1 MIGFIGVFL
10 LLIVLTLVYQLVAKL
25 KIVGANELAV
35 VAGKGRE
42 GFTTLR
48 GGRVF
53 VWPMIHRFFKMDV
66 RPQTTVCEWNPPLQ
80 PVSCP

>member
-1 MIGFIGVFL
+1 MTGLVETFVLAAGDGLMLGFASVLFL
-10 LLIVLTLVYQLVAKL
+10 LVLCTLLHQLITKM

-42 GFTTLR
+42 GFATLR

-53 VWPMIHRFFKMDV
+53 VWPLIHRFYRMD
-66 RPQTTVCEWNPPLQ
+66 
-80 PVSCP
+80 